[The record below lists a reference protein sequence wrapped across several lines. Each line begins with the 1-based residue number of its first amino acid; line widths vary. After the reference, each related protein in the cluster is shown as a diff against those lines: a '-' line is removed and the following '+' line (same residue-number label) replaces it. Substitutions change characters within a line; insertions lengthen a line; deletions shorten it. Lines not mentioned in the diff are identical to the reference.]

1 MNLLVNCFKWQ
12 NLRYYNSKNFLIAAD
27 YDSVLCSRQVLSMIS
42 RIDLKKTFRLCIH
55 NVTFNSK

>member
-27 YDSVLCSRQVLSMIS
+27 YDSVLCTRQVLSMIS
-42 RIDLKKTFRLCIH
+42 RIDLKKTFRQIGRAH
-55 NVTFNSK
+55 V